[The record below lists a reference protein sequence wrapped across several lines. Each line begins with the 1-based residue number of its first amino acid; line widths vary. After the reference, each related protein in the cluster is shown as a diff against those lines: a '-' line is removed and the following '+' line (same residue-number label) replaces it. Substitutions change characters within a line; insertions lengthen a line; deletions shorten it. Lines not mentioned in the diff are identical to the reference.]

1 MGTKYMQIKRYAST
15 IIYYMRAGKDESL
28 KTICNM
34 FLTQYIETGNEML
47 YMYIKVFLILNNRI
61 FNCQVK
67 LRLEKF
73 SIAFLLIKI
82 LTNQL
87 TFCQDINYIIL

>member
-47 YMYIKVFLILNNRI
+47 LYVH
-61 FNCQVK
+61 
-67 LRLEKF
+67 
-73 SIAFLLIKI
+73 
-82 LTNQL
+82 
-87 TFCQDINYIIL
+87 